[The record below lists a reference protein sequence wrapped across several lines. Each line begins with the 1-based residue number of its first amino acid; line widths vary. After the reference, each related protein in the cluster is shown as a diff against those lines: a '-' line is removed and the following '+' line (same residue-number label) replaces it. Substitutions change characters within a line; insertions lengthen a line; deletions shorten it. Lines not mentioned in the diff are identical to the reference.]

1 MKKTTLLLCLL
12 FAITIFS
19 SCEKDSSDDPQAIP
33 KGTGNFTSAGGP
45 AYNATYI
52 GTCTATPNS
61 NFPSNINVG
70 ISNNSFANTFN
81 IFNMPQ
87 QSSGTFSFTNN
98 LNSASLHGIL
108 SLNNYA
114 VTAMS
119 NIGGTLTKTGS
130 NTFTFSCT
138 ALDILTNITYTISGT
153 GHY

>member
-1 MKKTTLLLCLL
+1 MKKTILFFCLV
-12 FAITIFS
+12 FTITIFC
-19 SCEKDSSDDPQAIP
+19 SCEKDSSDDPQTNTQ
-33 KGTGNFTSAGGP
+33 GTGNFTSSGGP

-81 IFNMPQ
+81 IFNMPK

-119 NIGGTLTKTGS
+119 NIGGSLTKTGS
-130 NTFTFSCT
+130 NTFTFNCT
-138 ALDILTNITYTISGT
+138 ALDVLTNITYNITGS